1 MTRILGIDPGS
12 QRTGIGVIDV
22 AGDGRCTFVHA
33 QAIVLLGA
41 EDFPSRLGLLCE
53 GLEALLVGIEGK
65 RALWRALAIA
75 SEEVHELDGVDYDHL
90 AQRAQE
96 QHDRV
101 EVLRLDAAKAAL
113 RATD

>member
-53 GLEALLVGIEGK
+53 GLEALLDEWQPQQVARLLGWLEDLDDMQ
-65 RALWRALAIA
+65 AVY
-75 SEEVHELDGVDYDHL
+75 SNVELG
-90 AQRAQE
+90 E
-96 QHDRV
+96 
-101 EVLRLDAAKAAL
+101 DAYA
-113 RATD
+113 